1 MKNETKNLFKA
12 AGIYVALIA
21 IIFGGIEL
29 TTTVYGNIRNKV
41 ICRKFWKDLGPKGRN
56 DLRIAWADCGRIPME
71 FCEYLMTK
79 MYGPF
84 VIDISGDKKQK
95 TLIMVDCLKKH
106 LNEPLEVV

>member
-41 ICRKFWKDLGPKGRN
+41 ICRSSGRILDQKAETILESLGP
-56 DLRIAWADCGRIPME
+56 IADE
-71 FCEYLMTK
+71 VLLDFSDYLMVK
-79 MYGPF
+79 MYGF
-84 VIDISGDKKQK
+84 VIDITGDKKQR
-95 TLIMVDCLKKH
+95 TLVIIDCLKKK
-106 LNEPLEVV
+106 LDEPLEVV

>member
-56 DLRIAWADCGRIPME
+56 DLRIAWADCGKVPLD
-71 FCEYLMTK
+71 FADYLVVK
-79 MYGPF
+79 MYGF
-84 VIDISGDKKQK
+84 VIDITGDKKQK
-95 TLIMVDCLKKH
+95 TLVIIDCLKKK
-106 LNEPLEVV
+106 LDEPLEVV